1 MSGIFSKIQ
10 QQMDASHTAMAKKSL
25 WVLLQL
31 ALRYDF
37 KGFKQL

>member
-25 WVLLQL
+25 
-31 ALRYDF
+31 
-37 KGFKQL
+37 